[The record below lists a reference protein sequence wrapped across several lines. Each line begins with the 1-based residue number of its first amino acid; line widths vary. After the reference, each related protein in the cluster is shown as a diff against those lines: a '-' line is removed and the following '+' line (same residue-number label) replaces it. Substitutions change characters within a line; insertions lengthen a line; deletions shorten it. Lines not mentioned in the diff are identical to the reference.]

1 MINFWGYSISET
13 RSINYDTNDKSMT
26 EHIAHVIPSS
36 KLCIGCGRCTAVCTA
51 GNLTDFNIR
60 KIQMLMKRGEN
71 KEAKEQLQKCMLCGK
86 CMLVCPRGVETRK
99 MILEM
104 LNYIKTKLKS

>member
-1 MINFWGYSISET
+1 MNFWGYNISET

-26 EHIAHVIPSS
+26 EYIASAVPSS
-36 KLCIGCGRCTAVCTA
+36 KLCIGCGGCTA

-60 KIQMLMKRGEN
+60 KVQMLMKRGET
-71 KEAKEQLQKCMLCGK
+71 KDAKEQLQKCMLCGK

-104 LNYIKTKLKS
+104 LNYIREQNKIENRE

>member
-26 EHIAHVIPSS
+26 EHIARVVPS
-36 KLCIGCGRCTAVCTA
+36 
-51 GNLTDFNIR
+51 TDFDIR
-60 KIQMLMKRGEN
+60 KIQMLMKLGEN